1 MTFSHTSKLMHRYMG
16 RPSSPSSL
24 SVLSVSWAPSSAPV
38 PPLAPLAVSGAG
50 AVTLVADIA
59 AAGRPSRRWSS
70 TLPSITGTASG

>member
-1 MTFSHTSKLMHRYMG
+1 MTFSAQLLHRYTG
-16 RPSSPSSL
+16 RPLSSL
-24 SVLSVSWAPSSAPV
+24 SVLSVSLAPSKAPV